1 MKPIAVA
8 LAVFVLCLLLASL
21 ASADSV
27 SVTPTMIDVSIAFD
41 KPKATTP
48 SFTTSTSFTIRNNVN
63 KTVAYSVSDITSES
77 GITISPS
84 PPSGSIDPYGSASV
98 SLTITL
104 SSSLGEGFHTGNVR
118 VVGDGESHTILI
130 RISITH
136 KAKLEVSPTSLTFD
150 IIGASGSTSKTVT
163 FSETLGYKP
172 IDVSLTRI
180 SGNEW
185 VTASSYSF
193 TVNKGGSQTIT
204 FRFEPRG
211 VTRDNCVRYHSWTY
225 SVSSTEGAGSYT
237 INLNGEI
244 CCPAKLSYD
253 YRSSTTISFNRPKT
267 EQYTYHATAKIKVS
281 NEGCEQMHLNS
292 PRLTSPSGGVS
303 LSIKNYPSYLNG
315 FSTGYIEIDIS
326 APYDTPEGSYTVSV
340 SIDASAAGS
349 GSAEVWVSI
358 KHEAKLTVTPT
369 VVNFWDVEI
378 LKEESR
384 TVTLKEELG
393 YKSARNIV
401 ITKRSGPEWI
411 SVQPA
416 SIYGIPAGES
426 DNVIFTLKF
435 RGDAIPG
442 KEYDWIYEV
451 TSDSGEKTISLSGRA
466 MPIDNSKVLSELA
479 GMRNTKLYRKYPQ
492 KTEAI
497 ISNCEK
503 MKATAKGTTLTSED
517 WGHVELVLIQ
527 SLTFLKSLN
536 AATEHLDNNDHDNA
550 FQKIVIASTSAKSI
564 EGNSKGIP
572 NPTVKSYAWEA
583 STAAGG
589 LASNLLNG
597 EVSYYT
603 ERAQTMSSSNFL
615 EAVKACRNVATAYG
629 LMQDSS
635 NEREFA
641 RQAELLLK
649 KHDELVEKANENRVE
664 TEKIIQEMKENELTR
679 IGGDF
684 ALFNPFNYDTV
695 SKGYLLAIN
704 RYTASV
710 TTYDQAGEIRMSG
723 DANKHLEEL
732 KGEWRFIL
740 TGFYAFMVIIVAVFA
755 FVMFRS
761 VKGMIAFIQDSNE
774 EKLGDVVMG
783 G

>member
-1 MKPIAVA
+1 MKTIAVA
-8 LAVFVLCLLLASL
+8 VAVFALCLLLAST

-27 SVTPTMIDVSIAFD
+27 SVTPTELDVSIAFD
-41 KPKATTP
+41 KPKDTTP
-48 SFTTSTSFTIRNNVN
+48 SFTTSTSFTIKNNVN
-63 KTVAYSVSDITSES
+63 KTVVYSVSDITSES

-84 PPSGSIDPYGSASV
+84 PPSGTIGPYGSASV

-104 SSSLGEGFHTGNVR
+104 SSSLSEGGHTGKVK
-118 VVGDGESHTILI
+118 VEGDGESHTILI
-130 RISITH
+130 RISVTH

-172 IDVSLTRI
+172 IEVSLTRI
-180 SGNEW
+180 SGNDW
-185 VTASSYSF
+185 VTASSNSF

-204 FRFEPRG
+204 FRFEPSG

-281 NEGCEQMHLNS
+281 NEGCEQMYLNY

-315 FSTGYIEIDIS
+315 YSSGYIEIDIS
-326 APYDTPEGSYTVSV
+326 TPYDTPEGSYTGSV
-340 SIDASAAGS
+340 SIDAGAAGS
-349 GSAEVWVSI
+349 GSAEVQVFI

-369 VVNFWDVEI
+369 VVDFQDVEI

-384 TVTLKEELG
+384 IITLKEELG
-393 YKSARNIV
+393 YKSVRNIL
-401 ITKRSGPEWI
+401 INKRSGPEWI
-411 SVQPA
+411 SAQPT
-416 SIYGIPAGES
+416 SIYGIPAGGL

-451 TSDSGEKTISLSGRA
+451 TSDAGDTTISLSGRA
-466 MPIDNSKVLSELA
+466 MPIDNSRVLNDLA
-479 GMRNTKLYRKYPQ
+479 GMRNTNLYKKYPQ

-497 ISNCEK
+497 LSNCEK

-527 SLTFLKSLN
+527 SLTFLKSLDV
-536 AATEHLDNNDHDNA
+536 ATEYLDNNDHDNA
-550 FQKIVIASTSAKSI
+550 FQKIVIASTSSKSI
-564 EGNSKGIP
+564 ESNSKGIP
-572 NPTVKSYAWEA
+572 DLTVKSYAWEA
-583 STAAGG
+583 STASGW
-589 LASNLLNG
+589 LASNFLNG

-603 ERAQTMSSSNFL
+603 ERAQAMSSSNFL

-641 RQAELLLK
+641 QQAELLLK
-649 KHDELVEKANENRVE
+649 KHDELVENANENRVE
-664 TEKIIQEMKENELTR
+664 AEKMIQEMRENELTR
-679 IGGDF
+679 IGGDV

-695 SKGYLLAIN
+695 SKGYFMAID

-710 TTYDQAGEIRMSG
+710 TMYNQAGEIRMSG

-732 KGEWRFIL
+732 NGEWRFIL
-740 TGFYAFMVIIVAVFA
+740 IGFYAFMVIMVAVFA
-755 FVMFRS
+755 FILFRS
-761 VKGMIAFIQDSNE
+761 VKGMIAYMQDSNE
-774 EKLGDVVMG
+774 ERLGDVVSQ
-783 G
+783 